1 MSRKIRKTALKSVV
15 TVIAALIAV
24 WTVSLIKCEIIT
36 KQHYDEF
43 SQAYRQNTMINQAEI
58 DFFKVLDCSENSAEV
73 YYVSRDSFGC
83 VLNFEK
89 SGDEWLQSSWSTVW
103 SSTGSASGAVF
114 PYWWHFIY
122 GGL

>member
-1 MSRKIRKTALKSVV
+1 MSRKIRKIALTSVV
-15 TVIAALIAV
+15 TVIAVLIV
-24 WTVSLIKCEIIT
+24 IWITSLIKCEIIT

-58 DFFKVLDCSENSAEV
+58 DFFKVLDCSENSAKV
-73 YYVSRDSFGC
+73 YYASRDSFGC